1 MKRNHIAVIG
11 CMMLAALAVSGCQ
24 DAVTQEEGQESVQ
37 QQTVQQEYA
46 SPDGK
51 ADDEGWGV
59 ADPYRFLREA
69 GVQMF
74 QYFLEPGE
82 NTLVSPLSILGS
94 LGMTACGAGGE
105 TEAQTV
111 CVFGGSQSS
120 RALTI
125 YYGDYVRELSQ
136 GDKYE
141 LALANSLWLRDVPDL
156 DVNEVFADSCSDYYH
171 AEVRRVP
178 LDGSAAEEINRWA
191 DENTGGMIP
200 VISDDI
206 PESAGM
212 CLVSVLAFD
221 AEWASG
227 YGENEVREGIFTA
240 SDGRRQSAEM
250 MYSEEQRY
258 LQGDG
263 AAGFIKYYA
272 DEKYAFIALLPDEGT
287 GVSKY
292 VSELAQEPGALTELL
307 ENAAEERVSVAIP
320 KFQCSYCSELQDDLK
335 AMGME
340 KAFNAEEADFSFISS
355 SARLY
360 IDKVLHGTY
369 IAVDE
374 RGTGT
379 GAAAPGAEDAEASE
393 DIRTVYL
400 DRPFLYMIIDC
411 EENVPLFIG
420 TLDHLE

>member
-37 QQTVQQEYA
+37 QQAVQQEYA

-111 CVFGGSQSS
+111 RVFGGSQSS

-141 LALANSLWLRDVPDL
+141 LALANSLWLRDMSDL

-171 AEVRRVP
+171 AEVCRVP
-178 LDGSAAEEINRWA
+178 LERSTDGQMR
-191 DENTGGMIP
+191 T
-200 VISDDI
+200 
-206 PESAGM
+206 
-212 CLVSVLAFD
+212 
-221 AEWASG
+221 
-227 YGENEVREGIFTA
+227 
-240 SDGRRQSAEM
+240 
-250 MYSEEQRY
+250 
-258 LQGDG
+258 QG
-263 AAGFIKYYA
+263 A
-272 DEKYAFIALLPDEGT
+272 
-287 GVSKY
+287 
-292 VSELAQEPGALTELL
+292 
-307 ENAAEERVSVAIP
+307 
-320 KFQCSYCSELQDDLK
+320 
-335 AMGME
+335 
-340 KAFNAEEADFSFISS
+340 
-355 SARLY
+355 
-360 IDKVLHGTY
+360 
-369 IAVDE
+369 
-374 RGTGT
+374 
-379 GAAAPGAEDAEASE
+379 
-393 DIRTVYL
+393 
-400 DRPFLYMIIDC
+400 
-411 EENVPLFIG
+411 
-420 TLDHLE
+420 